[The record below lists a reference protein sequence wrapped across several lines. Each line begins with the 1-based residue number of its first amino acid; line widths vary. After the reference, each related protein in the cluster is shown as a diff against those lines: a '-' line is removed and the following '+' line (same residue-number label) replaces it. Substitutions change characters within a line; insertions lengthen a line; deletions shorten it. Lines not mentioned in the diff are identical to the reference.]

1 MICEDM
7 KIFAAHNPDEALR
20 RESSAG
26 GVFTMLAEEVLSR
39 GGVVYG
45 AGFDSD
51 WHIVHRRVDMVE
63 GLKSLRGSK
72 YAFSEYITALK
83 DAKNDLAA
91 GRPVLFSGT
100 PCQIA
105 AIDRL
110 AADDLQLLKVEVVC
124 HGAPKQEYWIQYLSE
139 LCARLGKS
147 PTEITSISFRDKS
160 TGWKGYSFTVK
171 FSDGTVFTQP
181 HDDNL
186 YMRAFLADL
195 TLRDA
200 CFRCPFKYPHGSH
213 ADITLGDFWGI
224 SRLAPDIDNNFGTTL
239 VISRTH
245 SGDSALQSAGLRV
258 SDDYA
263 LSDVARYN
271 PAITYP
277 PSLEEE
283 QKSFQD
289 KVDNGMTM
297 EESVKQVIGD
307 RNNNIMSKV
316 IKTLK
321 NVGKVLGGVKL

>member
-1 MICEDM
+1 MSCKEM
-7 KIFAAHNPDEALR
+7 EIFAAHNPDATLR
-20 RESSAG
+20 HESSAG
-26 GVFTMLAEEVLSR
+26 GVFTMLAEDVLGR

-45 AGFDSD
+45 AGFDGD
-51 WHIVHRRVDMVE
+51 WHIVHRRVDTVD

-83 DAKNDLAA
+83 DAKKDLAA

-110 AADDLQLLKVEVVC
+110 AGNEPQLLKVEVVC

-147 PTEITSISFRDKS
+147 RSGIKSISFRDKS

-171 FSDGTVFTQP
+171 FADGTIFTQP
-181 HDDNL
+181 HDDNA

-200 CFRCPFKYPHGSH
+200 CFSCPFKYPDGSR

-224 SRLAPDIDNNFGTTL
+224 DQLAPDMDNNLGTTL
-239 VISRTH
+239 VISRTPA
-245 SGDSALQSAGLRV
+245 GNSALQSAGISV
-258 SDDYA
+258 SDTYA
-263 LSDVARYN
+263 LGDVARYN
-271 PAITYP
+271 PAITNHVSVP
-277 PSLEEE
+277 TIRTAFERLVSDRSLAYAMKKFASRPLRER
-283 QKSFQD
+283 
-289 KVDNGMTM
+289 VVNTLVR
-297 EESVKQVIGD
+297 VKHLM
-307 RNNNIMSKV
+307 RNC
-316 IKTLK
+316 LK
-321 NVGKVLGGVKL
+321 

>member
-1 MICEDM
+1 MSCKEM
-7 KIFAAHNPDEALR
+7 EIFAAHNPDATLR
-20 RESSAG
+20 HESSAG
-26 GVFTMLAEEVLSR
+26 GVFTMLAEEVLGR

-51 WHIVHRRVDMVE
+51 WHIVHRRVDTVD

-83 DAKNDLAA
+83 DANKDLAA
-91 GRPVLFSGT
+91 GRSVLFSGT

-110 AADDLQLLKVEVVC
+110 AGNNPQLLKVEVVC
-124 HGAPKQEYWIQYLSE
+124 HGAPKQEYWMWYLSE
-139 LCARLGKS
+139 LCDSLGKS
-147 PTEITSISFRDKS
+147 RSEITSISFRDKS

-171 FSDGTVFTQP
+171 FNDGTVFTQP

-224 SRLAPDIDNNFGTTL
+224 SRLAPDIDNNLGTTL

-245 SGDSALQSAGLRV
+245 AGDCALQNAGLRV
-258 SDDYA
+258 SDNYA

-271 PAITYP
+271 PAISNAVRIP
-277 PSLEEE
+277 VKRQVFQEKLA
-283 QKSFQD
+283 KNNSFID
-289 KVDNGMTM
+289 TVSKIVRTNVVVMAKRLFCKLL
-297 EESVKQVIGD
+297 KQ
-307 RNNNIMSKV
+307 R
-316 IKTLK
+316 
-321 NVGKVLGGVKL
+321 

>member
-1 MICEDM
+1 MICEYM
-7 KIFAAHNPDEALR
+7 KIFAAHNPDETLR

-51 WHIVHRRVDMVE
+51 WHIVHRRVDTVE
-63 GLKSLRGSK
+63 DLKSLRGSK

-83 DAKNDLAA
+83 DVKNDLAVR
-91 GRPVLFSGT
+91 RPVLFSGS

-110 AADDLQLLKVEVVC
+110 AGDDPQLLKVEVVC
-124 HGAPKQEYWIQYLSE
+124 HGAPKQEYWMWYLSE
-139 LCARLGKS
+139 LCDSLGKS
-147 PTEITSISFRDKS
+147 RSEITSISFRDKS

-171 FSDGTVFTQP
+171 FNDGTVFTQP

-200 CFRCPFKYPHGSH
+200 CFRCPFKYPDGSR

-224 SRLAPDIDNNFGTTL
+224 SRLAPDIDNNLGTTL

-245 SGDSALQSAGLRV
+245 AGDCALQSAGLSV
-258 SDDYA
+258 SDNYA

-271 PAITYP
+271 PAISNAVRIP
-277 PSLEEE
+277 VKRQVFQEKLAKN
-283 QKSFQD
+283 KSFID
-289 KVDNGMTM
+289 AVSKIVRTNVVVMAKRLFCKLL
-297 EESVKQVIGD
+297 KQQ
-307 RNNNIMSKV
+307 
-316 IKTLK
+316 
-321 NVGKVLGGVKL
+321 

>member
-1 MICEDM
+1 MICGDM

-26 GVFTMLAEEVLSR
+26 GVFTMLAEDVLGR

-51 WHIVHRRVDMVE
+51 WHIVHRRVDTVK

-72 YAFSEYITALK
+72 YAFSEYLTALK
-83 DAKNDLAA
+83 DAKNDLGA

-110 AADDLQLLKVEVVC
+110 AGNDPRLLKVEVVC
-124 HGAPKQEYWIQYLSE
+124 HGAPKQEYWMRYLSE
-139 LCARLGKS
+139 LCDSLGKS
-147 PTEITSISFRDKS
+147 RSEITSISFRDKS

-171 FSDGTVFTQP
+171 FNDGTVFTQS

-200 CFRCPFKYPHGSH
+200 CFRCPFKYPDGSR
-213 ADITLGDFWGI
+213 ADITFGDFWGI
-224 SRLAPDIDNNFGTTL
+224 ARLAPDIDNNLGTTL
-239 VISRTH
+239 IISRTH
-245 SGDSALQSAGLRV
+245 AGELALQSAGFSV
-258 SDDYA
+258 SDTYA
-263 LSDVARYN
+263 LGDVARYN
-271 PAITYP
+271 PAITNHVSVP
-277 PSLEEE
+277 TIRMAFERVVSDGSLAYAMKKFASRPLRER
-283 QKSFQD
+283 
-289 KVDNGMTM
+289 VVNTLVR
-297 EESVKQVIGD
+297 VKHLM
-307 RNNNIMSKV
+307 RNC
-316 IKTLK
+316 LK
-321 NVGKVLGGVKL
+321 

>member
-1 MICEDM
+1 MSCEDM
-7 KIFAAHNPDEALR
+7 KIFAAHNPDETLR

-26 GVFTMLAEEVLSR
+26 GVFTMLAEEILSR

-51 WHIVHRRVDMVE
+51 WHIVHHRVDTVD

-83 DAKNDLAA
+83 DAKKDLAA

-110 AADDLQLLKVEVVC
+110 AGNDPQLLKVEVVC

-147 PTEITSISFRDKS
+147 RSGIKSISFRDKS

-171 FSDGTVFTQP
+171 FADGTIFTQP
-181 HDDNL
+181 HDDNA

-200 CFRCPFKYPHGSH
+200 CFSCPFKYPDGSR

-224 SRLAPDIDNNFGTTL
+224 DQLAPDMDNNLGTTL
-239 VISRTH
+239 VISRTPA
-245 SGDSALQSAGLRV
+245 GNSALQSAGISV
-258 SDDYA
+258 SDTYA
-263 LSDVARYN
+263 LGDVARYN
-271 PAITYP
+271 PAITNHVSVP
-277 PSLEEE
+277 TIRMAFERVVSDGSLAYAMKKFASRPLRER
-283 QKSFQD
+283 
-289 KVDNGMTM
+289 VVNTLVR
-297 EESVKQVIGD
+297 VKYLM
-307 RNNNIMSKV
+307 RNC
-316 IKTLK
+316 LK
-321 NVGKVLGGVKL
+321 

>member
-1 MICEDM
+1 M
-7 KIFAAHNPDEALR
+7 KIFAAHNPDETLR

-51 WHIVHRRVDMVE
+51 WHIVHRRVDTVE
-63 GLKSLRGSK
+63 DLKSLRGSK

-83 DAKNDLAA
+83 DVKNDLAVR
-91 GRPVLFSGT
+91 RPVLFSGS

-110 AADDLQLLKVEVVC
+110 AGDDPQLLKVEVVC
-124 HGAPKQEYWIQYLSE
+124 HGAPKQEYWMRYLSE
-139 LCARLGKS
+139 LCDSLGKS
-147 PTEITSISFRDKS
+147 RSEITSISFRDKS

-171 FSDGTVFTQP
+171 FNDGTVFTQP

-200 CFRCPFKYPHGSH
+200 CFRCPFKYPDGSH

-224 SRLAPDIDNNFGTTL
+224 SRLAPDIDNNLGTTL

-245 SGDSALQSAGLRV
+245 AGDCALQSAGLSV
-258 SDDYA
+258 SDNYA

-271 PAITYP
+271 PAISNAVRIP
-277 PSLEEE
+277 VKRQVFQEKLAKN
-283 QKSFQD
+283 KSFID
-289 KVDNGMTM
+289 AVSKIVRTNVVVMAKRLFCKLL
-297 EESVKQVIGD
+297 KQQ
-307 RNNNIMSKV
+307 
-316 IKTLK
+316 
-321 NVGKVLGGVKL
+321 